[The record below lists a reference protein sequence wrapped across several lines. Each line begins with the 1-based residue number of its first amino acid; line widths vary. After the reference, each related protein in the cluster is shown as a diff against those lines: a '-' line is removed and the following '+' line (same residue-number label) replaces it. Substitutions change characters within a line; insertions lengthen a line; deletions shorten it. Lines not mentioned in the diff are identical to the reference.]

1 MFFINSI
8 LIFVHF
14 LPNQIGKAK
23 FIFLIGYRLYFF
35 IYILFLNTI
44 CFLIFKQPIKRY
56 KMYIT
61 KFNLQRRLI
70 IMNNLQTRIEEYLK
84 YCEIQ
89 KRLDAKTLKA
99 YKIDL
104 SQFIKE
110 INTENFIDITPSMLE
125 NFIANLHRKYK
136 PKTVKRKIAS
146 IKALFH
152 YFEYRDL
159 IEKNPFN
166 KLQIKFREAI
176 TLPKIIPLNYIEAI
190 LSTIYDY
197 KGSAKTKFQQKNA
210 LRDVAVIELLFA
222 TGMRISELCSL
233 GINDINLDNGTILI
247 FGKGSKE
254 RMLQI
259 GNVEVINILKEY
271 HADFLH
277 ECENCGNFFA
287 NQSGNPLSDQTVRRM
302 INKYTELASIN
313 LHITPHMFRHTF
325 ATSLLD
331 ADVDIRY
338 IQEMLGHSSIN
349 ITEIYTHV
357 ATAKQKNILS
367 NKHPRNMFHI

>member
-1 MFFINSI
+1 M
-8 LIFVHF
+8 
-14 LPNQIGKAK
+14 
-23 FIFLIGYRLYFF
+23 
-35 IYILFLNTI
+35 NT
-44 CFLIFKQPIKRY
+44 
-56 KMYIT
+56 
-61 KFNLQRRLI
+61 
-70 IMNNLQTRIEEYLK
+70 LQTQIDEYLK
-84 YCEIQ
+84 YCKIQ
-89 KRLDAKTLKA
+89 KRLDSKTLKA

-104 SQFIKE
+104 AQFIK
-110 INTENFIDITPSMLE
+110 FIGTSKLTDITPLILE
-125 NFIANLHRKYK
+125 DFIATLHSKYK

-166 KLQIKFREAI
+166 KIQIKFREAT

-190 LSTIYDY
+190 LSIIYKSKD
-197 KGSAKTKFQQKNA
+197 SAQTKFQRRNA

-233 GINDINLDNGTILI
+233 GIDDINLDNGTILI

-259 GNVEVINILKEY
+259 GNIEVINILKEY
-271 HADFLH
+271 HTDFLR
-277 ECENCGNFFA
+277 ECENCGHFFA
-287 NQSGNPLSDQTVRRM
+287 NQSGTPLSDQTVRRM
-302 INKYTELASIN
+302 INKYATLASIN

-357 ATAKQKNILS
+357 ATAKQKDILS
-367 NKHPRNMFHI
+367 KKHPRNMFRV

>member
-1 MFFINSI
+1 M
-8 LIFVHF
+8 
-14 LPNQIGKAK
+14 
-23 FIFLIGYRLYFF
+23 
-35 IYILFLNTI
+35 
-44 CFLIFKQPIKRY
+44 
-56 KMYIT
+56 
-61 KFNLQRRLI
+61 
-70 IMNNLQTRIEEYLK
+70 
-84 YCEIQ
+84 
-89 KRLDAKTLKA
+89 
-99 YKIDL
+99 
-104 SQFIKE
+104 
-110 INTENFIDITPSMLE
+110 
-125 NFIANLHRKYK
+125 
-136 PKTVKRKIAS
+136 
-146 IKALFH
+146 FH

-166 KLQIKFREAI
+166 KLQIKFRESI

-190 LSTIYDY
+190 LSTIYDS
-197 KGSAKTKFQQKNA
+197 KVSAKTKFQQRNA

-259 GNVEVINILKEY
+259 GNAEVINILKEY

-277 ECENCGNFFA
+277 ECENCGYFFA

-357 ATAKQKNILS
+357 ATAKQKDILS
-367 NKHPRNMFHI
+367 TKHPRNMFNV